1 MGTIL
6 KLTGQQV
13 EGDVFS
19 TKLEINAYP
28 SLKRTLSK
36 VDGNQTNLIEDE
48 ASWQLGQTAADR
60 SEGEGGDDHQRQRH
74 DPQHHER
81 RYFSCSWKLSLF
93 LV

>member
-1 MGTIL
+1 MGIHL
-6 KLTGQQV
+6 KINRPAGRRRL
-13 EGDVFS
+13 FS

-28 SLKRTLSK
+28 SIKRTLSK
-36 VDGNQTNLIEDE
+36 VDGNLANLIEDE

-81 RYFSCSWKLSLF
+81 RD
-93 LV
+93 VI